1 MRRTVFAAAAALAIV
16 VSVSACTPPVP
27 QVSAAPSPSEAAA
40 VVQSQWER
48 ILPATFEELAAADA
62 AKDATLL
69 TDRVGGDAKT
79 VRAAE
84 YKQEKADAKVVPD
97 VLPAESQAVYVSAA
111 DSWPRVLVAVTEQP
125 ADDVTPVVMLWI
137 QDSVD
142 TDYQLRG
149 WAHMIP
155 GATLPAMAGPATGAA
170 QLELDDPDV
179 SPTPGD
185 ALAGYVTL
193 LQKGPTS
200 AGNDDFAPD
209 TYREQ
214 LFTAR
219 KVLTAAA
226 KKAKGSYSD
235 SVTYDEN
242 DAYTLQTADG
252 GALVFSPIT
261 ITSTFKVKGAKVSI
275 PAADKAL
282 LTGGA
287 LTTQVVHTYQD
298 LIVLYIPGP
307 AIGSNPGV
315 VAAEHNLVKVSPK

>member
-1 MRRTVFAAAAALAIV
+1 MKRAIVAMGALALV
-16 VSVSACTPPVP
+16 VGVSACTPPVP
-27 QVSAAPSPSEAAA
+27 TVSAAPSPSEAAA

-48 ILPATFEELAAADA
+48 ILPETFTELAAADA
-62 AKDATLL
+62 AKDPSLL
-69 TDRVGGDAKT
+69 VNRVGGDAKT

-84 YKQEKADAKVVPD
+84 YKQEKADPKVAAD
-97 VLPAESQAVYVSAA
+97 VLPAETQAVYVSAA
-111 DSWPRVLVAVTEQP
+111 DTWPRVLVAVTEQP
-125 ADDVTPVVMLWI
+125 AEDVTPVVMLWI
-137 QDSVD
+137 QDTVD
-142 TDYQLRG
+142 VDYQLRG

-170 QLELDDPDV
+170 QLTLDDADV
-179 SPTPGD
+179 TPMPGT
-185 ALAGYVTL
+185 ALKNYVTL
-193 LQKGPTS
+193 LQDGPS
-200 AGNDDFAPD
+200 SEFNDAFAPD

-226 KKAKGSYSD
+226 KKAKGSYTDTVS
-235 SVTYDEN
+235 YDE
-242 DAYTLQTADG
+242 DGAYVLQTADG

-261 ITSTFKVKGAKVSI
+261 IKSTFKVKGAKVSI
-275 PAADKAL
+275 PAADQAL
-282 LTGGA
+282 LTGGK